1 MGMCKPLPSFSLI
14 SHGCATGRDHA
25 NLQAQHQAAAMHPVW
40 GESLLIVIA
49 QVLVIRLIGAAT
61 LTAQMNARAKKA
73 VGTQKVAS
81 DSCATERSALLI
93 DDK

>member
-1 MGMCKPLPSFSLI
+1 
-14 SHGCATGRDHA
+14 
-25 NLQAQHQAAAMHPVW
+25 MHPVW
-40 GESLLIVIA
+40 GESLLVVMA
-49 QVLVIRLIGAAT
+49 QVLVLRLLGAAT

-73 VGTQKVAS
+73 VGTHQVAS